1 MKYYFEIEKSNEGI
15 TTLIV
20 YMANDYSLFGVSPR
34 IVNVFTGVEAEN
46 IYKKLTEKE
55 EQNNG
60 QASNS

>member
-1 MKYYFEIEKSNEGI
+1 MKYYFELEKSNEGI

-20 YMANDYSLFGVSPR
+20 YMDNGYSYFGVSPK
-34 IVNVFTGVEAEN
+34 IVNVFTGVEAEK

-60 QASNS
+60 N